1 MMSPLFNASG
11 SSFKRFTARFSSA
24 DSFVFL
30 VLLHDAVKPTVLSR
44 PLTSTSTPH
53 ITLLTEVLSFSASS
67 EKLVTVDDFII
78 SLYPVCMTLCGCRKE
93 KLHFDNYWKFKEF
106 TLKSSLSV
114 NCHVFN
120 LNTFFLWKQN
130 TMLMF
135 SVWLNSFG
143 IGISVFKCIGHDS
156 TYLFIIFSDFE
167 NLSKDNMIDNNNLV
181 RLATFLQLSSYLDLC
196 I

>member
-67 EKLVTVDDFII
+67 EKLVTVGDFII

-93 KLHFDNYWKFKEF
+93 KLHFDNYWKFKEL

-120 LNTFFLWKQN
+120 LNTFFVKTEYN
-130 TMLMF
+130 
-135 SVWLNSFG
+135 VN
-143 IGISVFKCIGHDS
+143 VFCMAK
-156 TYLFIIFSDFE
+156 
-167 NLSKDNMIDNNNLV
+167 
-181 RLATFLQLSSYLDLC
+181 
-196 I
+196 